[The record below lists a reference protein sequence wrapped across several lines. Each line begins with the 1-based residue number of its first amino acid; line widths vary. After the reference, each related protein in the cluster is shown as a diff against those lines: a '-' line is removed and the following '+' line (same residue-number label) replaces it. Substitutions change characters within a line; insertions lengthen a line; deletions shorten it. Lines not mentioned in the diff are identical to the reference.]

1 MANYITALGY
11 GSVDTEKYDKYWP
24 ADVQMVGK
32 EIVRFHCV
40 YWPAL
45 LMAAGLPVPQ
55 KIMAHG
61 WLLFEESK
69 MSKSRGNI
77 VRTETILDVLGQ
89 DALRYFLLREIV
101 FGQDG
106 SFSFDALVQRY
117 NADLANGWATWPAVP
132 SP

>member
-1 MANYITALGY
+1 MI
-11 GSVDTEKYDKYWP
+11 
-24 ADVQMVGK
+24 GK

-77 VRTETILDVLGQ
+77 VRTETILDVLGRTRC
-89 DALRYFLLREIV
+89 AIFCCAKLCSGRTGRFPSTPWCSATTPIWRT
-101 FGQDG
+101 
-106 SFSFDALVQRY
+106 
-117 NADLANGWATWPAVP
+117 GWATWPAAP
-132 SP
+132 